1 VSGAEQH
8 ERRRPLQPAP
18 PRGSGPRAC
27 GSRAT
32 GPRPLPPKGGEGDW
46 RRRLAKLALVL
57 LAVAVADHA
66 AVAADKI
73 TAAAVWHPGPGFMA
87 RFHARCDG
95 RSGAGFDACFAA
107 AMAKAGASRA
117 ALDFTRQLDNEAYL
131 QALGDSSGAIA
142 VAHVFYP
149 FRANEN
155 DAWFLVNGTPAL
167 IDVDHRRYL
176 ALAAMRSSVAYG
188 EIYRRYRNVTFWP
201 GDRGASAPAILQN
214 GREFVVGYLLR
225 DLCHACAI
233 IGRVRFAFDFDGSG
247 KFLGTRLASVTP
259 ADQ

>member
-1 VSGAEQH
+1 VRGAC
-8 ERRRPLQPAP
+8 RTALGA
-18 PRGSGPRAC
+18 
-27 GSRAT
+27 
-32 GPRPLPPKGGEGDW
+32 
-46 RRRLAKLALVL
+46 LAI
-57 LAVAVADHA
+57 LAVAAFAGSA
-66 AVAADKI
+66 AGQIV
-73 TAAAVWHPGPGFMA
+73 TATAVWRPDPGFAA
-87 RFHARCDG
+87 RFHAQCDG
-95 RSGAGFDACFAA
+95 RSGTAFDACFVA